1 MSDAPLPAGPG
12 DVLVGLMSGTSLD
25 GVTAVVVRFH
35 EDEAGRVTPELL
47 AQVEQPYAAGQRAR
61 LAAAMQGASPAEYTR
76 LDFALGAWLADAANA
91 AIAEAGVARSDI
103 RAVASHGHTVW
114 HAGPQGTWQFGQPA
128 VIAERTGIDVIADF
142 RVRDVAA
149 GGQGAPLVP
158 IADAL
163 LFSRPDAWRLL
174 QNLGGIGNVTVL
186 PPISG
191 PDADLTAVRAFD
203 TGPGVCISD
212 GVVRLLKPG
221 LTFDR
226 DGALALR
233 GRVIESVIEDLLRD
247 PWYAAPPP
255 KSTGRERYTSAF
267 IGEFV
272 ARCRAARDGA
282 SDEDIVATAVWFT
295 ARSIALAVERFVPQD
310 VGDVLLSGGG
320 ARNPALREA
329 IAMSLAPRLVR
340 PFGDLYFDGD
350 AKEAVAFAFLGWLH
364 LRRRAGNVRGATGA
378 RGPRVLGALYPA

>member
-1 MSDAPLPAGPG
+1 MSD
-12 DVLVGLMSGTSLD
+12 VIVGLMSGTSLD
-25 GVTAVVVRFH
+25 GITAVVVRFV
-35 EDEAGRVTPELL
+35 EAESGAVTPELL
-47 AQVEQPYAAGQRAR
+47 AHVDRPYTTGQRAR
-61 LAAAMQGASPAEYTR
+61 LAAAMQGASAAEYTR
-76 LDFALGAWLADAANA
+76 LDFALGGWLADAANA

-114 HAGPQGTWQFGQPA
+114 HLGTQGTWQFGQPA
-128 VIAERTGIDVIADF
+128 VIAERTGLDTIADF

-149 GGQGAPLVP
+149 GGEGAPLVP

-186 PPISG
+186 PPITG

-203 TGPGVCISD
+203 TGPGVCIVD
-212 GVVRLLKPG
+212 GVVRLLRPG
-221 LTFDR
+221 LVFDR
-226 DGALALR
+226 DGALALK
-233 GRVIESVIEDLLRD
+233 GTAIESVIEALLRD

-255 KSTGRERYTSAF
+255 KSTGRERYTAAF
-267 IGEFV
+267 IGDFV
-272 ARCRAARDGA
+272 ARCRAARAGC
-282 SDEDIVATAVWFT
+282 SDEDVIATAVWFT
-295 ARSIALAVERFVPQD
+295 ARSIALALQRFVPQE

-329 IAMSLAPRLVR
+329 IAMALSPRLVR
-340 PFGDLYFDGD
+340 PFGELYFDGD
-350 AKEAVAFAFLGWLH
+350 AKEAVAFAFLAWLH